1 MSPDGRRLPDT
12 WASMAGREDDA
23 AGARRQRPMAT
34 LKMPDSLGTPGLL
47 IGWSLEMERGR
58 RPMGFGA
65 GDAQRAPRSGYID
78 PILMETDGHLITVA
92 PTGAGKGVGC
102 IIPALLRYDGP
113 IIAIDP
119 KGENVA
125 ITARRRRELGHQ
137 VIVLDPIGITDQ
149 PAAALN
155 PLDMLDPTSATTV
168 DEAAALAGVLIDHRQ
183 DEKNR
188 FWYERAAHLLFG
200 VILHTIADYPVEERN
215 LNTVRNLIGLS
226 SGDPDKLIE
235 AMRISVHPEARA
247 VAQSLAVG
255 AAETRG
261 SIVAVAQDGVDF
273 LRGPLVQNA
282 IRETTFDLDDVTLG
296 KPLSIYIVVPPHMLE
311 SHGKLLRLWI
321 ATLMTAITRRRS
333 RAKQAT
339 LFLLD
344 EAAQLGTL
352 PQLRQAIT
360 LLRGYGMRTW
370 SFWQDLSQ
378 LRLLYPS
385 DWQTMVNNCQVLQCF
400 GAFNSLAARDLHE
413 LTGFGTPDA
422 IVDLENHEMILQISG
437 DQPVIARVPNYRF
450 DPPFKGLFDAN
461 PYFDPDQNILPK
473 DPPRIR
479 LFERPEPAVPA
490 PLPVPAFLSQMDE
503 EEESDEAAEPVRVG
517 ETDRLLQVL
526 LAGWGDTGRPPSAPG

>member
-12 WASMAGREDDA
+12 WATMAERDGSG
-23 AGARRQRPMAT
+23 AGSRRQMPVAT
-34 LKMPDSLGTPGLL
+34 LKMPDELGTPGLL

-65 GDAQRAPRSGYID
+65 GDTERTPRSGYID

-102 IIPALLRYDGP
+102 IIPALLRYEGP

-125 ITARRRRELGHQ
+125 ITARRRRELGHE
-137 VIVLDPIGITDQ
+137 VIVLDPIGVTDQ

-168 DEAAALAGVLIDHRQ
+168 DEAAALAKILIDHRQ

-188 FWYERAAHLLFG
+188 FWYERATHLLFG

-215 LNTVRNLIGLS
+215 LTTVRNLIGLS
-226 SGDPDKLIE
+226 SGDPDKLVE
-235 AMRISVHPEARA
+235 AMRGSVHPEVRA

-255 AAETRG
+255 ATETRG

-273 LRGPLVQNA
+273 LRGPLVQHA
-282 IRETTFDLDDVTLG
+282 IRETTFDLDDITLG

-321 ATLMTAITRRRS
+321 AALMMAITRRRR

-360 LLRGYGMRTW
+360 LLRGYGLRTW

-400 GAFNSLAARDLHE
+400 GAFNSLAATELHE
-413 LTGFGTPDA
+413 LTGFGSPDA
-422 IVDLENHEMILQISG
+422 IIDLENHEMILQISG

-450 DPPFKGLFDAN
+450 DPPFRNLFDPN
-461 PYFDPDQNILPK
+461 PYFDPDQNIMPK

-479 LFERPEPAVPA
+479 LFERPEPPT
-490 PLPVPAFLSQMDE
+490 PPPPQVPAFLSTAEPEDE
-503 EEESDEAAEPVRVG
+503 EETEPVAVG
-517 ETDRLLQVL
+517 ESDRLLQVL
-526 LAGWGDTGRPPSAPG
+526 LAGWGDSGSPSSMPG